1 MITSAMQDKRDDE
14 PLLSKTAV
22 KKEMLDLQKI
32 GVELIDLP
40 ESQLKKMLLSQ
51 KLLHAV
57 LEARKF
63 KSHGAKKR
71 QMLYV
76 GRLMR
81 ETDPAPIRE
90 QLDAINGNSAQATAA
105 HRRLEAWRAKLLAD
119 DHALTE
125 FAAAFPGSDLQALRA
140 LIRNTRKEQKEARPP
155 RSYRELFR
163 LMKACSSS
171 KPS

>member
-1 MITSAMQDKRDDE
+1 MQDE
-14 PLLSKTAV
+14 IVSKTRR
-22 KKEMLDLQKI
+22 KQEMLDLQKI

-40 ESQLKKMLLSQ
+40 EGQLRKIVLSQ
-51 KLLHAV
+51 ELLNAV
-57 LEARKF
+57 LEARKI

-90 QLDAINGNSAQATAA
+90 QLDAINGSSARANAA

-119 DHALTE
+119 DDALTE
-125 FAAAFPGSDLQALRA
+125 FAAAFPDSDLQALRT
-140 LIRNTRKEQKEARPP
+140 LIRNTRKEQKEGKPP
-155 RSYRELFR
+155 RSFRELFR
-163 LMKACSSS
+163 LMKECSNSN
-171 KPS
+171 PS